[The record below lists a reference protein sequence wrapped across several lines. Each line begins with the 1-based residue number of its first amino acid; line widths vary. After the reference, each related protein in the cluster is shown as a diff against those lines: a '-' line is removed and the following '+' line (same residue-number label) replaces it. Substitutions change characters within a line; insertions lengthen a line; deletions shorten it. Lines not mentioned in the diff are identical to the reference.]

1 MECIREVYCCCWSL
15 VSYVVGN
22 ETHDY
27 LLLLLL
33 LLSPRP
39 LPGQFGKREQNIFIS
54 LNEARWQRKEK
65 VSRRILLL
73 LLLIAD
79 RIDAGIRLVV

>member
-54 LNEARWQRKEK
+54 LNEAVAEK
-65 VSRRILLL
+65 GESVPK
-73 LLLIAD
+73 D
-79 RIDAGIRLVV
+79 VVVVAVDCRQD